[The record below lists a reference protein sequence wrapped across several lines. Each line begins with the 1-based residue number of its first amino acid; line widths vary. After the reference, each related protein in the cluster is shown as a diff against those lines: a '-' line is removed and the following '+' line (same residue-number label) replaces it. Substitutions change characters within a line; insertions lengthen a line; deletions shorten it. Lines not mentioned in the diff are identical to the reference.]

1 MYHKYHNMK
10 YIDCSRLLGSYL
22 LSYIGNFMINILVF
36 LVILPCRYLRLFKA
50 VWSIAD
56 GYIILLIWIVLS
68 DNQVVSLPYNLDIIL
83 IIMRIYL
90 FLIL

>member
-1 MYHKYHNMK
+1 
-10 YIDCSRLLGSYL
+10 
-22 LSYIGNFMINILVF
+22 MINILVF

-56 GYIILLIWIVLS
+56 GYIILLIWMVLS
-68 DNQVVSLPYNLDIIL
+68 DNQVVSLSYNLDIIL